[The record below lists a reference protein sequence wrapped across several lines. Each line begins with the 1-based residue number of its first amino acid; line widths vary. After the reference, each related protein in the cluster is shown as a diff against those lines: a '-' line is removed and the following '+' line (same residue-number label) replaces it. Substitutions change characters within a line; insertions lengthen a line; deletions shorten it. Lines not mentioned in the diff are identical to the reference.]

1 MPKSVPATQLPELKK
16 NPFTNLC
23 VSVYELPVKSDAA
36 VDALKIFHNHRGR
49 YRLESVN
56 GSCRY
61 TELIA
66 IFVLFVCSIMPIQ
79 AKFHICTISITDI
92 LETC

>member
-1 MPKSVPATQLPELKK
+1 MKQLASLIESRNIANTPIKPMPKSVPATQLPDLKK
-16 NPFTNLC
+16 IPFTNLC

-61 TELIA
+61 T
-66 IFVLFVCSIMPIQ
+66 VCVVFF
-79 AKFHICTISITDI
+79 K
-92 LETC
+92 